1 MAASWNFM
9 RVVHYSKTVL
19 SQGVQIGGITSDL
32 GHALSRTITSSFVAK
47 TPTSNTV
54 ELLGKAYPRD
64 DYSNVTE
71 KILSKVGKN
80 LHNQRYHPLWLIKER
95 IKDHFYKQYIG
106 RFGTP
111 LFSVYDDLS
120 PVVTVEQNFDRLLIP
135 QDHPSRR
142 KGENYYMN
150 HIHMLRAHTSAHQ
163 WDLMH
168 SGLDAFLVVGDV
180 YRRDTIDSSH
190 YPIFHQMEGV
200 RLFSNHELFSNIK
213 DGESLQ
219 LFEQGHRTAH
229 KQETHTME
237 AVRLVEFNLKQVLT
251 KLVTNLFGDGLEI
264 RWVDCY
270 FPFTHPS
277 FEMEI
282 NFQGEWMEVLGCGVM
297 EQQLVNSGNVPD
309 TVCRSATV
317 PCIIHASHRRPPPGC
332 LAGFRLTG
340 LQAPLRLEEWATS
353 RPRQTSPKVFPL
365 SKYPPVINDI
375 SFWLPSEKYSENDFY
390 DLVRTIGGDLVEKVV
405 LIDKFTHP
413 KTKKVSHCYR
423 ITYRHLER
431 TLTQLEVNRLH
442 RAIEES
448 AVQELGVEGR
458 F

>member
-297 EQQLVNSGNVPD
+297 EQQLVNSG
-309 TVCRSATV
+309 T
-317 PCIIHASHRRPPPGC
+317 
-332 LAGFRLTG
+332 
-340 LQAPLRLEEWATS
+340 ETS
-353 RPRQTSPKVFPL
+353 L
-365 SKYPPVINDI
+365 KYPPVINDI